1 MSRDAP
7 PVAVLGAGIMG
18 TSLALMLAR
27 RGRRVVLFDKATMP
41 MSAASRWNEGKIHLG
56 YLYGAD
62 PSLATAR
69 LVLPGGLVFGRLVA
83 ELIGEPI
90 ASFVTPADDIYLVH
104 RDSVVGPEALAAQFV
119 AVDALVRDHA
129 DAGAYL
135 ADASKAASVPLS
147 GADLEAIADTGRI
160 VAGFRVPERSVDT
173 RRVADRLTAAVL
185 AEPRIEWRA
194 GTTITA
200 ATPEAGGWR
209 LTGAPGLDEPFALVA
224 NALWEGRLAVDATA
238 GLTPGFVWSNRY
250 RLSVFARTDRPLD
263 LPSAVIAVGPFGDV
277 KNYGGRDF
285 YLSWY
290 PVGLVAESGA
300 LDPPAPPPLDCA
312 ARERFLA
319 GARDALATHLPW
331 TAAIFEAAERLEI
344 GGGHVFARGRGS
356 IGDPASSL
364 HRRDRFGVTRLPGY
378 YSIDTGKYSSAPWLA
393 QALAAEI
400 CGE

>member
-1 MSRDAP
+1 MIRDAM

-27 RGRRVVLFDKATMP
+27 RGRRVVLFDKADAP

-69 LVLPGGLVFGRLVA
+69 LVLPGGLAFGRLVA
-83 ELIGEPI
+83 ELIDEPI
-90 ASFVTPADDIYLVH
+90 ASFVTPADDLYLVH
-104 RDSVVGPEALAAQFV
+104 RDSVVGPEALAAQFA
-119 AVDALVRDHA
+119 AVDALVREHP

-135 ADASKAASVPLS
+135 ADAARAASLALTPGELAAV
-147 GADLEAIADTGRI
+147 ADPARI

-173 RRVADRLTAAVL
+173 RRLADRLVAAAL
-185 AEPRIEWRA
+185 AEPRIEWRPR
-194 GTTITA
+194 TTITA
-200 ATPEAGGWR
+200 ATPVSGGWR
-209 LTGAPGLDEPFALVA
+209 LRGAPGLDMRFETVA
-224 NALWEGRLAVDATA
+224 NALWEGRLAIDATA
-238 GLTPGFVWSNRY
+238 GLVPDFVWSNRY
-250 RLSVFARTDRPLD
+250 RLSIFARTARALD

-300 LDPPAPPPLDCA
+300 LAPPAPPPLDSETR
-312 ARERFLA
+312 ARFVAE
-319 GARDALATHLPW
+319 ARAALAAHLPW
-331 TAAIFEAAERLEI
+331 TETIFAAADRLEI

-356 IGDPASSL
+356 IGDPASGL

-400 CGE
+400 GAG